1 MTTASKHYIG
11 DAVYVEYD
19 GYNVILTTENGVSV
33 TNTILLEPEVWDNLV
48 AWLAA
53 FGERAP

>member
-1 MTTASKHYIG
+1 MRKHYIG

-19 GYNVILTTENGVSV
+19 GLDIILTTEDGVSV
-33 TNTILLEPEVWDNLV
+33 TNSIVLEPKVWDNLV
-48 AWLAA
+48 AWLAS